1 MEVKGAGSDAVE
13 GRLIGATGGRASAFV
28 DPEIQEGELRFVV
41 SRTYANDREVR
52 ATTVARLVDERL
64 VGATWIGGE
73 KLEWE
78 GRRPPLIEDRDD
90 GSWCDETMEVL
101 FGGAGLSNWHTLDP
115 DADSGW
121 TVDGGVMNNSAG
133 KGALLVSNKEF
144 WNFRL
149 QVEYRILA
157 ESNSGIGL
165 RGRYEVQILDD
176 HGQPPDVHGNGAIY
190 SLLRPTVNASTP
202 AGEWQNF
209 EITLIGRDVTIVL
222 NGQKI
227 LDKAAIEG
235 LSTIGFDS
243 REEEPGPILLQGD
256 HGPVEF
262 RKIAVTSLAR
272 CQ

>member
-1 MEVKGAGSDAVE
+1 
-13 GRLIGATGGRASAFV
+13 LI
-28 DPEIQEGELRFVV
+28 
-41 SRTYANDREVR
+41 
-52 ATTVARLVDERL
+52 DERL
-64 VGATWIGGE
+64 VGATWIGE
-73 KLEWE
+73 KKLEWE

-90 GSWCDETMEVL
+90 GSWCDGATDVL
-101 FGGAGLSNWHTLDP
+101 FSAGGLSNWHTLDSDT
-115 DADSGW
+115 DAGW
-121 TVDGGVMNNSAG
+121 TIDGGVLKNGAG
-133 KGALLVSNKEF
+133 RGALLVSNKEF

-176 HGQPPDVHGNGAIY
+176 YGQPPDVHGNGAIY
-190 SLLRPTVNASTP
+190 SLLRPAVNASKP

-209 EITLIGRDVTIVL
+209 DITLIGRDITILL

-235 LSTIGFDS
+235 LSTIGSDS
-243 REEEPGPILLQGD
+243 REEELGPILLQGD

-262 RKIAVTSLAR
+262 RKIVATSLVP